1 MSQAGLVARLAWR
14 ELWISFRMLALLVAF
29 IGVGAVVVLVP
40 ASPAAML
47 ERAAIGLGVATIVT
61 GVVTAWSVADE
72 RVSGR
77 TGWLVSRSVSRGT
90 YVLGWFGA
98 LLAIAAAGLAAA
110 GFLSWMAVGSGIARP
125 EPAELAAGVAA
136 VGAEVGAAAAL
147 GLLAAGIA
155 RPLPAAL
162 LAALA
167 CAAVGVAA
175 LVLPGA
181 ATLLPVAV
189 LAQVA
194 APGSVLDEALR
205 SAGLALV
212 VTAVL
217 LVLARLAMDRV
228 EL

>member
-1 MSQAGLVARLAWR
+1 VSQAGLVARLAWR

-47 ERAAIGLGVATIVT
+47 ERAAIGLGVASIVT
-61 GVVTAWSVADE
+61 AVVTAWSVADE
-72 RVSGR
+72 RASGR

-98 LLAIAAAGLAAA
+98 LLAIGVAGLAAA
-110 GFLSWMAVGSGIARP
+110 GSLSWLAVGSGIARP

-136 VGAEVGAAAAL
+136 VGAEVAAATAL
-147 GLLAAGIA
+147 GLLTAGVA
-155 RPLPAAL
+155 RPLQASL

-167 CAAVGVAA
+167 CAAVGAAA
-175 LVLPGA
+175 LLLPGA

-205 SAGLALV
+205 SAGLALL

>member
-47 ERAAIGLGVATIVT
+47 ERAAIGLGVATVVT
-61 GVVTAWSVADE
+61 GAVTAWSVADE

-98 LLAIAAAGLAAA
+98 LIAICVAGLVAA
-110 GFLSWMAVGSGIARP
+110 GFLSWMAVASGLAGP

-136 VGAEVGAAAAL
+136 VGAEVAAATAL
-147 GLLAAGIA
+147 GLLAAGVA
-155 RPLPAAL
+155 RPLRAAL
-162 LAALA
+162 LAALT
-167 CAAVGVAA
+167 CAAVGAA
-175 LVLPGA
+175 PLVLPSA

-194 APGSVLDEALR
+194 APGSILDDALR
-205 SAGLALV
+205 SAGLALLVTSV
-212 VTAVL
+212 V
-217 LVLARLAMDRV
+217 LVLARLAMERV